1 MQCDMLRLIFSLGL
15 VGLVSCG
22 SSGDGSGPGPQGST
36 PEASTGSADSGAM
49 TDSSPTS
56 DGPVSPSD
64 SGAPGESGSPGDSGL
79 GPTGDAA
86 AGPGPY
92 GSDGPYTVTTAT
104 FQVTSPTDTFTTTA
118 YIPGNAGADPV
129 VILSS
134 GFEQRG
140 AAYAP
145 YASRLAS
152 WGVITFLRD
161 DPGALSSLT
170 AVNLAADVG
179 YMATTWLATTNSDAS
194 SALRGKV
201 DASKIGLAGH
211 SRGGQVALLAG
222 EGGAKGLIQGV
233 FGLDPVDTATNGV
246 EARATLSTIGVPL
259 AFIGE
264 TTDSTGGVAG
274 MPCAPAADNYLVLFQ
289 AAASP
294 VVAITA
300 VNADHTMFED
310 PASCTF
316 CTLCTAGTASQ
327 PLVLATAVRYLTAF
341 FARQLLGDSSVGAT
355 FAGAGAGQD
364 VAAGIIQLQWK

>member
-1 MQCDMLRLIFSLGL
+1 
-15 VGLVSCG
+15 
-22 SSGDGSGPGPQGST
+22 
-36 PEASTGSADSGAM
+36 
-49 TDSSPTS
+49 
-56 DGPVSPSD
+56 
-64 SGAPGESGSPGDSGL
+64 
-79 GPTGDAA
+79 
-86 AGPGPY
+86 
-92 GSDGPYTVTTAT
+92 VTTAT

-118 YIPGNAGADPV
+118 YIPGNTGPDPV

-134 GFEQRG
+134 GFQQTG

-145 YASRLAS
+145 YANRLAS
-152 WGVITFLRD
+152 WGIVTFLRD

-170 AVNLAADVG
+170 AANLASDVG
-179 YMATTWLATTNSDAS
+179 YMAMTWLATANSNATG
-194 SALRGKV
+194 ALHGKV
-201 DASKIGLAGH
+201 DTSKIGLAGH

-246 EARATLSTIGVPL
+246 EARTTLSTIGVPL

-289 AAASP
+289 AAGAP

-310 PASCTF
+310 PGSCTF

-327 PLVLATAVRYLTAF
+327 PVVLATAVRYLTAF

-364 VAAGIIQLQWK
+364 VVAGIIQLQWK